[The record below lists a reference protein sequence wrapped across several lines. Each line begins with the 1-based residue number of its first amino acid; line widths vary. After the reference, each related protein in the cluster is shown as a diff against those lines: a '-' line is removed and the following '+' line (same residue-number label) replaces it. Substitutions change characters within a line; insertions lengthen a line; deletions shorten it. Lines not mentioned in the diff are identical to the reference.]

1 MMKNDIQLK
10 NELLKILLSASNHT
24 LQAYTAN
31 KRIGVA
37 SNIFFNL
44 IFELEKQ
51 KYIEVDGL
59 FIRLIDKGIEY
70 ILLLIDHEKQKKVK
84 FLKSFYQKRK
94 CFLVIFIYQKE
105 VYFNYL

>member
-70 ILLLIDHEKQKKVK
+70 ILLLIDHEKQRKSKIPKKFLSEKKV
-84 FLKSFYQKRK
+84 FPSDFYIPKRS
-94 CFLVIFIYQKE
+94 L
-105 VYFNYL
+105 L

>member
-1 MMKNDIQLK
+1 MIMKNVQLK
-10 NELLKILLSASNHT
+10 NELLKILLTASNHT

-44 IFELEKQ
+44 IFELEKE

-59 FIRLIDKGIEY
+59 FVRLLDKGIEY
-70 ILLLIDHEKQKKVK
+70 ILLLIDHEKKNKNKIPKNFLSEKKI
-84 FLKSFYQKRK
+84 LPSDFYIPKRS
-94 CFLVIFIYQKE
+94 L
-105 VYFNYL
+105 L

>member
-1 MMKNDIQLK
+1 MMMKNVQLK
-10 NELLKILLSASNHT
+10 NELLKILLTASNHT

-44 IFELEKQ
+44 IFELEKE

-59 FIRLIDKGIEY
+59 FVRLLDKGIEY
-70 ILLLIDHEKQKKVK
+70 ILLLIDHEKKNKNKISKNFLSEKKI
-84 FLKSFYQKRK
+84 LPGDFYIPKRS
-94 CFLVIFIYQKE
+94 L
-105 VYFNYL
+105 L